1 MTQVTHLPNGEKGT
15 LASPAHL
22 LLIAARNGAGF
33 IARSEGASVVQLQA
47 AARKGHL
54 RLQTEMEGRRPVVT
68 GAHLT
73 PAGLRH
79 LEMLDAALAEAQ
91 RRAALFASPVG

>member
-1 MTQVTHLPNGEKGT
+1 MTQTTYLPNGEKGT

-22 LLIAARNGAGF
+22 LLIAARNGDGF
-33 IARSEGASVVQLQA
+33 IARGEGASVVQLQA

-54 RLQTEMEGRRPVVT
+54 KLQIETEGRRDIVT

-79 LEMLDAALAEAQ
+79 LDMLDAALAEAQ
-91 RRAALFASPVG
+91 RREALFAAA